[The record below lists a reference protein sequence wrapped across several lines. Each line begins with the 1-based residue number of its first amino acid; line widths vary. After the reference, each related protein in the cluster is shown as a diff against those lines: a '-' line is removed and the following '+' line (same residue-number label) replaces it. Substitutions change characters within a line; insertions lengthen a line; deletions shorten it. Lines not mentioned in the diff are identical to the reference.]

1 MVDGNVSTVTVCQN
15 SLGDVPLKRRTLAS
29 PGSVAADRCGRA
41 TALWQKCREHSL
53 HAVSLARVC
62 GILAGLAGD
71 FVSAGLL
78 CKRDAKY
85 VGFCRAEILPCRG
98 DWLQWDAIYTC
109 CQYGSYNK
117 GQALV
122 SCYFSL
128 NVPSLPMSFCMGKM
142 LILLAQL
149 KPAAGSP
156 CVHVVPEASV
166 PVRVEASF
174 LFCIK

>member
-78 CKRDAKY
+78 CKSCREMRNTWASVERKY
-85 VGFCRAEILPCRG
+85 CL
-98 DWLQWDAIYTC
+98 
-109 CQYGSYNK
+109 
-117 GQALV
+117 
-122 SCYFSL
+122 
-128 NVPSLPMSFCMGKM
+128 
-142 LILLAQL
+142 
-149 KPAAGSP
+149 AAGIGCSGM
-156 CVHVVPEASV
+156 
-166 PVRVEASF
+166 
-174 LFCIK
+174 LFTRAVSMAVIIRGRLW